1 MPPDFSWLDW
11 TGHPSTLIGVL
22 VLEAAYIYGAGNL
35 RERLGGA
42 TAVSIRQAT
51 CFTLGIFVI
60 YFALN
65 SPIHELSDRYLFSA
79 HMVQH
84 MLLLWVMPP
93 LVLWGLPDWLI
104 RPAITS
110 RLRLRAA
117 RLLVHPLVCL
127 AVFNGIIVIW
137 HLPSVYNSAL
147 AYHNLHIFQHIC
159 FMAAGILMWWPVLS
173 PLPELP
179 RLSYGGQM
187 LYLFLIS
194 LLPAIVGG
202 IISFADTV
210 VYDWYANAPRLW
222 GLSPSVDQQI
232 GGLIMKTAGLIV
244 FVAALAAVFFAWAGR
259 EEERQREREKGRMPA
274 IADASAWDTED
285 LE

>member
-1 MPPDFSWLDW
+1 MPPDFSWLNW
-11 TGHPSTLIGVL
+11 AGHPSTLIGVL

-35 RERLGGA
+35 RDRLGGER
-42 TAVSIRQAT
+42 AVTIRQAV
-51 CFTLGIFVI
+51 CFTSGMFVI
-60 YFALN
+60 YLALN
-65 SPIHELSDRYLFSA
+65 SPLHDLSDRYLFSA

-84 MLLLWVMPP
+84 MLLLWIMPP
-93 LVLWGLPDWLI
+93 LVLWGLPEWLI
-104 RPAITS
+104 RPAIS
-110 RLRLRAA
+110 SPLKLRVAKVLM
-117 RLLVHPLVCL
+117 HPLVCL
-127 AVFNGIIVIW
+127 AVFNGIIMVW

-159 FMAAGILMWWPVLS
+159 FMAAGLLMWWPVLS
-173 PLPELP
+173 QLPELP

-202 IISFADTV
+202 IISFADSV
-210 VYDWYANAPRLW
+210 VYDWYAEAPRLW
-222 GLSPSVDQQI
+222 GLSPAVDQQI

-244 FVAALAAVFFAWAGR
+244 FVVALAAVFFAWAAR
-259 EEERQREREKGRMPA
+259 EEERQREREKTRTPA
-274 IADASAWDTED
+274 IADARAWDTED

>member
-259 EEERQREREKGRMPA
+259 EEERQREREKGRTPA
-274 IADASAWDTED
+274 IADPSAWDTED

>member
-22 VLEAAYIYGAGNL
+22 VIEAAYIYGAGSL

-42 TAVSIRQAT
+42 RAVSIRQAA
-51 CFTLGIFVI
+51 CFTTGIFVI
-60 YFALN
+60 YLALN
-65 SPIHELSDRYLFSA
+65 SPLHDLSDRYLFSA

-104 RPAITS
+104 RPAVSSTN
-110 RLRLRAA
+110 RLRVA
-117 RLLVHPLVCL
+117 RVVAHPLVCL
-127 AVFNGIIVIW
+127 AVFNGIIMVW

-147 AYHNLHIFQHIC
+147 AHHNLHIFQHIC
-159 FMAAGILMWWPVLS
+159 FMVAGVMMWWPVLS
-173 PLPELP
+173 PLSELP

-202 IISFADTV
+202 IISFADNV
-210 VYDWYANAPRLW
+210 VYDWYADAPRLW
-222 GLSPSVDQQI
+222 AISPAVDQQI

-244 FVAALAAVFFAWAGR
+244 FVVALAAVFFAWAGR
-259 EEERQREREKGRMPA
+259 EEARQREREKARTSA
-274 IADASAWDTED
+274 VTDARAWDMED
-285 LE
+285 WE

>member
-1 MPPDFSWLDW
+1 MLA
-11 TGHPSTLIGVL
+11 
-22 VLEAAYIYGAGNL
+22 LEAAYIYGAGNL
-35 RERLGGA
+35 RDRLGGDR
-42 TAVSIRQAT
+42 AVSIKQAV
-51 CFTLGIFVI
+51 CFTSGMFVI
-60 YFALN
+60 YLALN
-65 SPIHELSDRYLFSA
+65 SPLHDLSDRYLFSA

-93 LVLWGLPDWLI
+93 LVLWGLPEWLI
-104 RPAITS
+104 RPAIS
-110 RLRLRAA
+110 SPLRLRFA
-117 RLLVHPLVCL
+117 RVLVHPLVCL
-127 AVFNGIIVIW
+127 AVFNGIIVVW

-147 AYHNLHIFQHIC
+147 AYHNLHIFQHLC
-159 FMAAGILMWWPVLS
+159 FMFAGLLMWWPVLS
-173 PLPELP
+173 HLPELP

-210 VYDWYANAPRLW
+210 VYDWYAEAPRLW
-222 GLSPSVDQQI
+222 GISPAADQQI

-244 FVAALAAVFFAWAGR
+244 FVAALAAVFFAWAAR
-259 EEERQREREKGRMPA
+259 EEERQRERQKARPPA